1 MTENLVLH
9 LPPFVLR
16 EVLSYLGS
24 ARSLPFALTSKAS
37 LAVVYEVFDYII
49 SRFFRSS
56 GLAVCSIRTHRSCF
70 LQADELCEY
79 GRGVMG
85 MNMTNKEMINIAARL
100 GLLNA
105 VKWLRSQDP
114 PCDWDAIASHKAAER
129 GDIEML
135 KWGRSQTP
143 PMPWNVYTCSSAA
156 ARGQLAVLQ
165 WLRSQDSRAARL
177 FSPPFFVSG

>member
-1 MTENLVLH
+1 MLH
-9 LPPFVLR
+9 FPPFVLR

-37 LAVVYEVFDYII
+37 LAVVYEVFDFRI

-70 LQADELCEY
+70 LQSDELCEY
-79 GRGVMG
+79 GRDVMG
-85 MNMTNKEMINIAARL
+85 MDMTNKEMINIAVEL
-100 GLLNA
+100 GMINA

-114 PCDWDAIASHKAAER
+114 PCDWDEIASHRAAEH

-135 KWGRSQTP
+135 EWGMSQTP
-143 PMPWNVYTCSSAA
+143 PMPWNE
-156 ARGQLAVLQ
+156 
-165 WLRSQDSRAARL
+165 
-177 FSPPFFVSG
+177 